1 MKKGMLIALVV
12 ALVLAFAVPAALAL
26 TDNQKVELEKLYEQQ
41 HQLRLQILEKQV
53 ETGIVETEEASLFK
67 ERMQERWEA
76 QKQRMTEGDYNF
88 GFRRGGGGRGMG
100 FGGGKGRGFGGGCG
114 NCPVAEEAPAL

>member
-1 MKKGMLIALVV
+1 MKKSLSIALVV
-12 ALVLAFAVPAALAL
+12 ALVLALAVPSALAL

-41 HQLRLQILEKQV
+41 YQLRLQILEKQV
-53 ETGIVETEEASLFK
+53 EVGIVETEDANLLK

-76 QKQRMTEGDYNF
+76 QKQRMTEGDYSF
-88 GFRRGGGGRGMG
+88 GLGRGGGRGRSFGGKGMG
-100 FGGGKGRGFGGGCG
+100 FGGRGCG

>member
-41 HQLRLQILEKQV
+41 HQLRQQILEKQV
-53 ETGIVETEEASLFK
+53 EAGIVETEDADLFK

-76 QKQRMTEGDYNF
+76 QKQRMAEGDYNF
-88 GFRRGGGGRGMG
+88 GFGR
-100 FGGGKGRGFGGGCG
+100 GGGKGRGFGGKGGGFGGRGCG